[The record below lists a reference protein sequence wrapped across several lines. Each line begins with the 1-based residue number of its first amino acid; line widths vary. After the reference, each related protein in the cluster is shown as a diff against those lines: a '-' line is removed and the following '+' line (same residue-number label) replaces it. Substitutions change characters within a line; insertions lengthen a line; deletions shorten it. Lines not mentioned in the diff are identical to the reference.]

1 MTPSDYKKA
10 KEVVTEVCNKNDL
23 HGKVTI
29 SNPTHLTV
37 LNTSNYSNV
46 ELYDGQGK
54 SAYMLNNT
62 LNDDQ
67 LTVLEAGES
76 ANYKIIYLTDGDG
89 PSRAVNDDVKWV
101 IQK

>member
-1 MTPSDYKKA
+1 M
-10 KEVVTEVCNKNDL
+10 CNKNDL

-37 LNTSNYSNV
+37 SNTSNYFNV

-62 LNDDQ
+62 LNDVQ
-67 LTVLEAGES
+67 PTVLEAGES
-76 ANYKIIYLTDGDG
+76 ANYKINYKINYLTDEDG
-89 PSRAVNDDVKWV
+89 PFRVVYGDAKWV

>member
-1 MTPSDYKKA
+1 M
-10 KEVVTEVCNKNDL
+10 CNKNDL

-37 LNTSNYSNV
+37 SNTSNYSNV

-76 ANYKIIYLTDGDG
+76 AKYKINDLTDGDG
-89 PSRAVNDDVKWV
+89 PFTIVYGDAKWV
-101 IQK
+101 IPK

>member
-1 MTPSDYKKA
+1 M
-10 KEVVTEVCNKNDL
+10 CNKNDL

-37 LNTSNYSNV
+37 SNTSNYFNV

-62 LNDDQ
+62 LNDVQ
-67 LTVLEAGES
+67 PTVLESGES
-76 ANYKIIYLTDGDG
+76 ANYKNNYLTDGDG
-89 PSRAVNDDVKWV
+89 PFRVVYGDTKWV

>member
-1 MTPSDYKKA
+1 M
-10 KEVVTEVCNKNDL
+10 CNKNDL

-29 SNPTHLTV
+29 SNPTHFTV
-37 LNTSNYSNV
+37 SNTSNYSNV

-67 LTVLEAGES
+67 LTVLEAAES
-76 ANYKIIYLTDGDG
+76 AKYKINYLTDGDG
-89 PSRAVNDDVKWV
+89 ASRAVNDDAKWI